1 MPVLNF
7 HLRRGVI
14 PLLEDSSL
22 LLLNTKSITIWCI
35 TKEFTSNMIILK
47 KQKGF
52 WDFAIQYFLDS
63 WHTGHIA
70 INNSMDLS
78 NPQQKS
84 REKQVS

>member
-1 MPVLNF
+1 
-7 HLRRGVI
+7 
-14 PLLEDSSL
+14 
-22 LLLNTKSITIWCI
+22 
-35 TKEFTSNMIILK
+35 MIILK